1 MKQWLALGLVV
12 GLVAGCG
19 SNSYSPA
26 LRAPG
31 ASIRTVQPAQAKAA
45 AKIDLKVTGEK
56 GNGYTTGYMLSVTKG
71 AHKVEYS
78 FDDTPML
85 AEEGSPARIENMVVK
100 YDGKRISLNDVPA
113 VEAAVAVLRGADA
126 FVAVANQKMVL
137 TAIRALEY
145 DL

>member
-12 GLVAGCG
+12 GMLAGCG
-19 SNSYSPA
+19 SNAYSPA

-31 ASIRTVQPAQAKAA
+31 ASIRTVQPSQAMAA

-56 GNGYTTGYMLSVTKG
+56 GKGYTTSYLLTVTKG
-71 AHKVEYS
+71 AHKVEYT

-85 AEEGSPARIENMVVK
+85 DEDGSPARIENMAVK

-126 FVAVANQKMVL
+126 FVADAKQKMVR

>member
-1 MKQWLALGLVV
+1 MKQWLALGLIV
-12 GLVAGCG
+12 GMMTGCG
-19 SNSYSPA
+19 SNAFTPA

-31 ASIRTVQPAQAKAA
+31 AAIRTVAPAQAKAA
-45 AKIDLKVTGEK
+45 AKIELKVTGEK
-56 GNGYTTGYMLSVTKG
+56 GKGYTTGYLLTVTKG
-71 AHKVEYS
+71 DHKVEYT

-85 AEEGSPARIENMVVK
+85 DEDGSPARIENMVVK
-100 YDGKRISLNDVPA
+100 YDGKRISLNDAPA

-126 FVAVANQKMVL
+126 FVAEPKQKMVR